1 MLLYLFCSIVAQT
14 ICWLTLDHLSKTL
27 QVNKASTV
35 TMMPFTYSV
44 DEVGG
49 LIGPASRDVF
59 VLDLNLLRE
68 DMVTDLLP
76 RLADVGSLFI

>member
-14 ICWLTLDHLSKTL
+14 ICWLTLDH
-27 QVNKASTV
+27 
-35 TMMPFTYSV
+35 SV